1 VSDKVI
7 TIRDATI
14 ELALE
19 RDGAQLRAEGHV
31 VEIISMRP
39 NEAELRVDGRSFF
52 VPYAIDGTTVDG
64 PRVSFAYDGEIYTAD
79 VAEKGARTRVR
90 QRDQSMAAPMPGIVL
105 KVLVKVG
112 DAVTKGMPLLILE
125 AMKMEH
131 PIVAPRDGVV
141 DAINCAEGELVQPGV
156 ELVTLRA
163 A

>member
-19 RDGAQLRAEGHV
+19 RDGAHLRSDGHD
-31 VEIISMRP
+31 VEIISIRP
-39 NEAELRVDGRSFF
+39 NEAELRVDGRSLF
-52 VPYAIDGTTVDG
+52 VPYAIDGTT
-64 PRVSFAYDGEIYTAD
+64 VSFAYDGEIYTAE
-79 VAEKGARTRVR
+79 VAEKGARTRAR

-156 ELVTLRA
+156 ELVTLRPA
-163 A
+163 